1 MKTLKF
7 LILFL
12 FLLNC
17 TSEPDFFDFTA
28 ILTNES
34 GSELTVYFYDNENLV
49 STVTLNNS
57 ESTTCSYSA
66 ESFDEFRKC
75 DDIPRINA
83 ITMVFSNGKG
93 YSCDLSPSSE
103 QILCFGDAKN
113 PLLPGDFNE
122 LGNRQY
128 EFVITEEDFIN
139 AHDLPE

>member
-12 FLLNC
+12 FLLSC

-34 GSELTVYFYDNENLV
+34 GSELTVSFYDNEELV
-49 STVTLNNS
+49 NTVTLNQS
-57 ESTTCSYSA
+57 ESTTCNYSA
-66 ESFDEFRKC
+66 ETFDEFRRC
-75 DDIPRINA
+75 GDIPRINA
-83 ITMVFSNGKG
+83 MTVVFSNGKG
-93 YSCDLSPSSE
+93 YSCDLSSSSE
-103 QILCFGDAKN
+103 QVLCFENAKN
-113 PLLPGDFNE
+113 PLLAGDFND

-128 EFVITEEDFIN
+128 EFIITEEDFNN